1 MIANPAGE
9 GREGSLNYFKQR
21 NRPLLNSQRAR
32 FIGDQTNVRPF
43 LEKSGQ
49 RDWIFYVPLIDVE
62 ISSIS
67 KGGRFLRYRN
77 HRFTCHKWITRMY
90 NSSTVEH
97 YGTPLALLVYR
108 DEYNRIEVV
117 HTTDQ
122 YPNNNRIFYSINSP
136 LILSLDEWSRCISFP
151 MRKSSSYR
159 ELINFKKNL
168 TENFN
173 LVKEDNGTGL
183 LDKLDISLSLLFLS
197 FQDVKTGLTY
207 WHPQQTTSEGCVE
220 EKRVRLSAV
229 LNEGVKRRAIK

>member
-1 MIANPAGE
+1 
-9 GREGSLNYFKQR
+9 
-21 NRPLLNSQRAR
+21 
-32 FIGDQTNVRPF
+32 
-43 LEKSGQ
+43 
-49 RDWIFYVPLIDVE
+49 
-62 ISSIS
+62 
-67 KGGRFLRYRN
+67 
-77 HRFTCHKWITRMY
+77 MY

-122 YPNNNRIFYSINSP
+122 YPNNNRIFYSINSS
-136 LILSLDEWSRCISFP
+136 LILSLDERSRCISFP

-183 LDKLDISLSLLFLS
+183 LDKLDISLSLLFFS

-207 WHPQQTTSEGCVE
+207 
-220 EKRVRLSAV
+220 
-229 LNEGVKRRAIK
+229 